1 MIQISNGAENKTS
14 FHLLTPEQIAAI
26 QEATLK
32 ILESTGMRIEHE
44 VVLQRLAAAG
54 AMVQDQTAKFPRDL
68 VQEAIRKAPKSIRLA
83 GRTEDDDIVLELGG
97 KSYCRPVGGLNHFLD
112 YGSALRR
119 EARRFDVENWIRVAS
134 YLPNI
139 HVVNSILPF
148 EQSEVWGDVSAVR
161 MMIEHTSKP
170 FMLSGIGGEN
180 TRWIGEML
188 GAVSSRPVPRIMF
201 LSSVNSPLTYAFS
214 QVDTLLAAGELG
226 LPVQVNSSAMS
237 GATGPITLA
246 GSLLIMNTE
255 IIGGI
260 TIAQILN
267 PGAPVVHTGHPVVF
281 DMQTGLS
288 AFGYSEAGL
297 MAAGIVELGKSYGL
311 PVASNGV
318 TCDAAVPDEQAAMEK
333 YDTAFLALLAGA
345 CISGG
350 SGSLAAVS
358 TGSLEQLV
366 LDNDLY
372 GRMLRLKQG
381 IDFSGD
387 RLGVECIQEVGP
399 FGHFL
404 ESEHTLTHLRGEYNY
419 LLSVNRNSV
428 PVWEEEGAKDVVKL
442 AHEQVLDILNQ
453 PRKQLVDP
461 SIVEKITIIEHR
473 AAEALTKS
481 EYRE

>member
-1 MIQISNGAENKTS
+1 MLSSNAAVSAPS
-14 FHLLTPEQIAAI
+14 FHLLTPEHIAAI

-44 VVLQRLAAAG
+44 IVLQRLAAAG
-54 AMVQDQTAKFPRDL
+54 AIVQDQVAKFPRDL
-68 VQEAIRKAPKSIRLA
+68 VHEALRNAPKSIRLA

-112 YGSALRR
+112 YGCARRR
-119 EARRFDVENWIRVAS
+119 EARHSDVENWIRVAS
-134 YLPNI
+134 DLPNI

-148 EQSEVWGDVSAVR
+148 EQSDVYGDVSAVR

-170 FMLSGIGGEN
+170 LMLSGFGGEN
-180 TRWIGEML
+180 TRWIAEML

-226 LPVQVNSSAMS
+226 LPVHVNSSAMT

-246 GSLLIMNTE
+246 GSLLILNTE

-260 TIAQILN
+260 TTAQILN
-267 PGAPVVHTGHPVVF
+267 PGAPVVHAGHPVVF

-297 MAAGIVELGKSYGL
+297 LAAGIVELGKSYGL

-333 YDTAFLALLAGA
+333 YDTAFLALIAGA

-350 SGSLAAVS
+350 AGSLAAVS

-366 LDNDLY
+366 LDGDLY
-372 GRMLRLKQG
+372 GRMLRSKEG

-387 RLGVECIQEVGP
+387 RLGLECIQQVGP

-404 ESEHTLTHLRGEYNY
+404 ESEHTLDHLRGEYNY
-419 LLSVNRNSV
+419 LLAVNRISA
-428 PVWEEEGAKDVVKL
+428 PIWEEQGAKDVLKL
-442 AHEQVLDILNQ
+442 AHEKVLDILSQ
-453 PRKQLVDP
+453 PPKQLVD
-461 SIVEKITIIEHR
+461 SATVERITIIERR

-481 EYRE
+481 Q